1 MVFYTQLCIFDYWE
15 VTVLKRL
22 ILFLGCLILLTTSAF
37 AAESKITDLK
47 TDCLADNRG
56 RCQITQTITLDI
68 TGMEQQLLF
77 PLPDGAKKASLAGFD
92 TSKKTQDGHT
102 ALALKNSAGFS
113 SSRTFTLI
121 YTVDAEITEKDGV
134 QTMKLPLLCPRWE
147 FPIERYSFTVMMP
160 DAFESFPTFV
170 SGYYGEAAE
179 DYMDVQTR
187 DAIVDGSFLEPLKDH
202 ESLDML
208 LEVPS
213 GYFSGTYATWS
224 ANWTAVALVIALTL
238 AAVGYWLLK
247 LRSPKLRKNS
257 RSLPPDA
264 ALPCDLPYLVAQGR
278 PDFNMLI
285 CHWGVLGYLS
295 VHVDAKGNV
304 ALYKRVEMGN
314 ERRRTERKL
323 FDALFA
329 RGSICDGASLVYKRT
344 ASGAINAIP
353 RFWNRRLYDAGS
365 GNPLIM
371 KGLSCLVSAIVLL
384 EAMGAL
390 LPSMK
395 LRWLLIFLSFILG
408 GVLGAVVQYGPA
420 SWYLG
425 KKLQLVCS
433 IAAGIALLILAK
445 LGGFSMQMLL
455 ALALA
460 VWTGFVTL
468 HGGKRS
474 QQGTQIVS
482 QAMGFRRFLLRVSR
496 THLEMMLRRDGQY
509 FYELLP
515 YAESIGLGELLAE
528 KMGDL
533 ELESC
538 DWYFEESKVP
548 AKASGFYAHLR
559 EALSMLELS
568 IRH

>member
-1 MVFYTQLCIFDYWE
+1 M
-15 VTVLKRL
+15 KRL
-22 ILFLGCLILLTTSAF
+22 LLLLGCLILLTTGVF
-37 AAESKITDLK
+37 ASESVITDLK

-56 RCQITQTITLDI
+56 RCQITQTITVDI
-68 TGMEQQLLF
+68 TGIEQQLLF

-92 TSKKTQDGHT
+92 TSRKTVDGYT

-113 SSRTFTLI
+113 GSRTFTLI

-134 QTMKLPLLCPRWE
+134 QTLKLPLLCPRWE
-147 FPIERYSFTVMMP
+147 FPIEHYSFTVMMP
-160 DAFESFPTFV
+160 DAFDAFPTFV
-170 SGYYGEAAE
+170 SGYYGDAAE
-179 DYMDVQTR
+179 DYMEVQTR
-187 DAIVDGSFLEPLKDH
+187 DAIVDGFFLAPLKDH

-224 ANWTAVALVIALTL
+224 ANWTAVAMVIVLSL
-238 AAVGYWLLK
+238 AAAGYWFMK
-247 LRSPKLRKNS
+247 LRSPKLRKLS

-264 ALPCDLPYLVAQGR
+264 ALPCDLPYLLAQGR

-295 VHVDAKGNV
+295 IHVDAKGNV

-344 ASGAINAIP
+344 ASGAIGAIP
-353 RFWNRRLYDAGS
+353 KFWNRRLYDKSS

-371 KGLSCLVSAIVLL
+371 KGLSCLVCAIVLL
-384 EAMGAL
+384 ESMGAL

-395 LRWLLIFLSFILG
+395 LRWFLIFLSFILG
-408 GVLGAVVQYGPA
+408 GVLGAVVQDGPA
-420 SWYLG
+420 AWFLG
-425 KKLQLVCS
+425 KKLRLGCS
-433 IAAGIALLILAK
+433 ILAGIVLLIAAK
-445 LGGFSMQMLL
+445 FGSFSMQMLL

-460 VWTGFVTL
+460 VWTGFAML
-468 HGGKRS
+468 HGGKRT

-496 THLEMMLRRDGQY
+496 THLEMMLRRNGQY

-515 YAESIGLGELLAE
+515 YAESVGLGGDLLGVGGEAVGNIGAAAGITARPDLRIGDLLAE
-528 KMGDL
+528 PLGGTL
-533 ELESC
+533 SSTLG
-538 DWYFEESKVP
+538 
-548 AKASGFYAHLR
+548 SGT
-559 EALSMLELS
+559 
-568 IRH
+568 